1 MAIIFKPKSNVAD
14 SLHLC
19 LHPPYIGD
27 RPFLEKGRS
36 RKSKPDDRVKGIN
49 IHKFLSRFVEK
60 PKRELQNNITNRV
73 DSESFFRISIAENGK
88 SNQS

>member
-1 MAIIFKPKSNVAD
+1 MLPTRYIFAYIQ
-14 SLHLC
+14 
-19 LHPPYIGD
+19 PYIGD

-88 SNQS
+88 RNQS